1 MRNVYLRVLLLALVG
16 CGGGDDEVAVAPAQ
30 PQGTKPAAP
39 PPPAAPAGPS
49 ISTRMRIED
58 RVTSPTEKASIRRR
72 FRESDFATEL
82 NNRDPFLSYVINQPG
97 LEDTSARPQQL
108 DELCTKKDQFVATTF
123 SYSDLKL
130 VGIVTVRAQRR
141 ALMMDPGNI
150 GQFIKKGDCVG
161 REKALVKDIGDGF
174 ITFAVRPEITP
185 TGEERA
191 MQEESK
197 YLRPGKF
204 EVTSQPSMEDTSTR
218 SSVPVVAPPGSS
230 KGAPAEPPGEKK

>member
-1 MRNVYLRVLLLALVG
+1 MRATRLVLLLALVG
-16 CGGGDDEVAVAPAQ
+16 CGGDDPPAAAPPQ
-30 PQGTKPAAP
+30 PKGTKPAP
-39 PPPAAPAGPS
+39 PKPGAAKPGKPA
-49 ISTRMRIED
+49 TVRMRIED

-97 LEDTSARPQQL
+97 LEDTSVKPQQL

-123 SYSDLKL
+123 SYGDLKL

-150 GQFIKKGDCVG
+150 GQFVKKGDCVG

-174 ITFAVRPEITP
+174 VTFAVRPEIAP
-185 TGEERA
+185 NGEERA
-191 MQEESK
+191 MTEESK

-204 EVTSQPSMEDTSTR
+204 EVSSQPSTDEAPAK

-230 KGAPAEPPGEKK
+230 SSEKN

>member
-1 MRNVYLRVLLLALVG
+1 MRATRFVLLLALVG
-16 CGGGDDEVAVAPAQ
+16 CGGGDETPAAAPAQ
-30 PQGTKPAAP
+30 PTGAKPAP
-39 PPPAAPAGPS
+39 PKPGAAKPGKPVK
-49 ISTRMRIED
+49 TRMRIED

-97 LEDTSARPQQL
+97 LEDTTAKPQQL

-150 GQFIKKGDCVG
+150 GQFVKKGDCVG

-174 ITFAVRPEITP
+174 VTFAVRPEIAP
-185 TGEERA
+185 NGEERA

-204 EVTSQPSMEDTSTR
+204 EVTSQPSTDEEPAK

-230 KGAPAEPPGEKK
+230 SSEKK

>member
-1 MRNVYLRVLLLALVG
+1 MRATRFVLLLALVG
-16 CGGGDDEVAVAPAQ
+16 CGGDDQSTAAPPPQ
-30 PQGTKPAAP
+30 PQGAKPAAP
-39 PPPAAPAGPS
+39 KPAGPAKPAVAG
-49 ISTRMRIED
+49 RLRIED
-58 RVTSPTEKASIRRR
+58 RVSSPTEQASIRRR

-97 LEDTSARPQQL
+97 LEDPNAKPQQV
-108 DELCTKKDQFVATTF
+108 DELCTRKDQFVATTF
-123 SYSDLKL
+123 SYGDLRL

-174 ITFAVRPEITP
+174 ITFAVRPEIAP
-185 TGEERA
+185 NGEERA

-204 EVTSQPSMEDTSTR
+204 EVTSQPSTDEAPAK
-218 SSVPVVAPPGSS
+218 SSVPVVAPPGASS
-230 KGAPAEPPGEKK
+230 AEKN